1 MATVLPL
8 PTTRPGVT
16 FELERLELDR
26 ARLIVGGR
34 WTGVRGIRFVRPT
47 LVVGGRQLLAALD
60 HKPWP
65 PDRVPW
71 LAAFPWDGDSLDLAG
86 VTLEVAPSVRLS
98 LDTESAPATPGA
110 DARGGADADGDLAVQ
125 LQASRDALRAV
136 TAERDALASTLL
148 ALLALLRSL
157 GR

>member
-1 MATVLPL
+1 MAIIGPL

-16 FELERLELDR
+16 FELDRLELDG

-34 WTGVRGIRFVRPT
+34 WRGVRGMRFVRPT

-71 LAAFPWDGDSLDLAG
+71 LAAFPWNGDALDLAG
-86 VTLEVAPSVRLS
+86 VTLEVAPSVTLS
-98 LDTESAPATPGA
+98 LESECASARPGV
-110 DARGGADADGDLAVQ
+110 DARPDADLAGQ
-125 LQASRDALRAV
+125 LPVS
-136 TAERDALASTLL
+136 RDALASM
-148 ALLALLRSL
+148 LLALLRSL